1 MKSLKE
7 QTKAKLLLLGY
18 EHGGYTVQLL
28 QNSDGGYEV
37 VYSQRGQ
44 PKKSAGLFLKQ
55 HLLQALNKY
64 HSHRD
69 MAALAVAA

>member
-1 MKSLKE
+1 MKSLK
-7 QTKAKLLLLGY
+7 KVVMGY

-44 PKKSAGLFLKQ
+44 PKKSAGLFLKAQ
-55 HLLQALNKY
+55 LIQALNKY
-64 HSHRD
+64 HTHRD
-69 MAALAVAA
+69 MAALITAA